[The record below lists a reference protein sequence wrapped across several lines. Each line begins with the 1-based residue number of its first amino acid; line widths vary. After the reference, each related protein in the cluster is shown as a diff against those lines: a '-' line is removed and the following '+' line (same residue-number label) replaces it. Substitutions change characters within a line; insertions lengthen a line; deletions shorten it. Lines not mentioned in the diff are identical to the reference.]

1 MTERNRPENE
11 PRGEFSLRAATP
23 RDVPQLREL
32 IPRSVRAL
40 SEGIYSPAQIE
51 AAIERIFGVD
61 TQLIEDGTYFV
72 AEAAGRIVGAGGW
85 SRRRKLFGGDR
96 WSEQERSGSPSRR
109 GKRRGSLQPGGG
121 LFGGDQHKGGAPDEL
136 LDPSSDAAR
145 IRAFYVDPAWARRG
159 IGRAILSLCERAALA
174 AGFSRLELLATLP
187 GVPLYSALGY
197 AEVCAVAEPLGEGL
211 TLPAIV
217 MAKTI

>member
-1 MTERNRPENE
+1 MTERNHPENDS
-11 PRGEFSLRAATP
+11 RGEFSLRAATP
-23 RDVPQLREL
+23 RDVPELAEL

-40 SEGIYSPAQIE
+40 SEGIYSAPQIE

-72 AEAAGRIVGAGGW
+72 AVAGGRIVGAGGW
-85 SRRRKLFGGDR
+85 SRRRT
-96 WSEQERSGSPSRR
+96 
-109 GKRRGSLQPGGG
+109 

-136 LDPSSDAAR
+136 LDPASDAAR

-159 IGRAILSLCERAALA
+159 IGRAILSHCERAARG

-197 AEVCAVAEPLGEGL
+197 AEIRPVAEPLGGGL

-217 MAKTI
+217 MAKAI

>member
-1 MTERNRPENE
+1 MRVTDRNRPENGS
-11 PRGEFSLRAATP
+11 RCEFSLRLATP
-23 RDVPQLREL
+23 RDVPELAEL

-40 SEGIYSPAQIE
+40 SEGIYSPQQIE

-61 TQLIEDGTYFV
+61 SQLIEDGTYFV
-72 AEAAGRIVGAGGW
+72 AEAGGRIVGAGGW
-85 SRRRKLFGGDR
+85 SRRRTLYGGDR
-96 WSEQERSGSPSRR
+96 
-109 GKRRGSLQPGGG
+109 
-121 LFGGDQHKGGAPDEL
+121 HKGGAPDDL
-136 LDPSSDAAR
+136 LDPASDAAR

-159 IGRAILSLCERAALA
+159 IGRAILSLCERAALG

-197 AEVCAVAEPLGEGL
+197 AEIRPVAEPLGGGL

-217 MAKTI
+217 MAKAL

>member
-1 MTERNRPENE
+1 MTVRNLPENE

-23 RDVPQLREL
+23 RDVPALREL

-72 AEAAGRIVGAGGW
+72 AEAGGRIVGAGGW
-85 SRRRKLFGGDR
+85 SRRRT
-96 WSEQERSGSPSRR
+96 
-109 GKRRGSLQPGGG
+109 
-121 LFGGDQHKGGAPDEL
+121 LFGGDQHKRGAPDEL
-136 LDPSSDAAR
+136 LDPASDPAR

-197 AEVCAVAEPLGEGL
+197 AEVRAVAEPLGEGL

-217 MAKTI
+217 MAKSI